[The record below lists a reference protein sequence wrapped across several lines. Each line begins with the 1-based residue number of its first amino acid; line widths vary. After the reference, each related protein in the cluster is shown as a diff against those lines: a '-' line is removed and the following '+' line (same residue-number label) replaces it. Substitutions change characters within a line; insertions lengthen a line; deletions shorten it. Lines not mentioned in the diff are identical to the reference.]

1 MASAH
6 LQRAKQNPETART
19 VKEKM
24 SIVYQRRF
32 SDHQRKRW
40 QQIKYKNEVKKKEKG
55 KRKNVSVNVINLMVL
70 WVTCKVTVLSTD
82 TVNIRRRRVDRDIL
96 NTYM

>member
-32 SDHQRKRW
+32 SDHQWKRW

-70 WVTCKVTVLSTD
+70 WVTVLSTD
-82 TVNIRRRRVDRDIL
+82 TVNIRRRRVDREIL

>member
-32 SDHQRKRW
+32 SDHQWKRW

-70 WVTCKVTVLSTD
+70 WVTVLISTD
-82 TVNIRRRRVDRDIL
+82 TVNIRRRRVDREIL